1 MIRILLVEDE
11 PQIQSLMEK
20 ILTTQDYGVLA
31 VGTVQDAIAQEG
43 PFDLLLLDR
52 ILPNGDGKRVAQHF
66 EGVPTLYVTGG
77 PEADLRK
84 PFTRQELLEKVA
96 ERIGR

>member
-1 MIRILLVEDE
+1 MRILLVEDE
-11 PQIQSLMEK
+11 PQIQRLMEH
-20 ILTTQDYGVLA
+20 ILTTQDYGVIG
-31 VGTVQDAIAQEG
+31 VGTVKDAIAQDG

-66 EGVPTLYVTGG
+66 VGVPTLYVTGG

-84 PFTRQELLEKVA
+84 PFTKQELLEKVA